1 MGSKKSPVSDE
12 KNNQE
17 EPKLD
22 DALTLI
28 DKITKNAEEK
38 ILLEDSIKNIIKG
51 TDNFVGF
58 IKKMDP
64 EKRKELLVMY
74 NKLLDGMKQKALMLE

>member
-1 MGSKKSPVSDE
+1 MGSKKSPQSKE
-12 KNNQE
+12 KDNQE
-17 EPKLD
+17 ELKLD

-51 TDNFVGF
+51 TDNFIGY
-58 IKKMDP
+58 IKKMDL
-64 EKRKELLVMY
+64 EKRKELLAMY
-74 NKLLDGMKQKALMLE
+74 NKVLDDMKQKALVLD